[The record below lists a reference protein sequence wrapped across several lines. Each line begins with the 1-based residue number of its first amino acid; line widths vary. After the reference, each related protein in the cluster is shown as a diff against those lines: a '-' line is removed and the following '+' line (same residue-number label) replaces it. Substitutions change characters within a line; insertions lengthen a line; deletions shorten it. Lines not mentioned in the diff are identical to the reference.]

1 MLEQEGKLKGSK
13 ADNDWFP
20 SWSIGEDAQSKGFAF
35 NNYIFL
41 STPQQE
47 RGHWKYT
54 TESSTFYIKNM
65 AHILPNFI
73 IRFEK

>member
-1 MLEQEGKLKGSK
+1 MLEQQGKLKRSK

-20 SWSIGEDAQSKGFAF
+20 PWSIWEDSWSKDFAF

-41 STPQQE
+41 LTPKE

-54 TESSTFYIKNM
+54 IESSTFYIKNM

-73 IRFEK
+73 IWFEK